1 MHPVDARWQLVELFS
16 GVGNVTRA
24 FRDAGY
30 TACNFDKLSGG
41 EMDFSTPSG
50 FAFGAQYI
58 FGTLGERKVIFH
70 IPSKAC
76 HLDVLRCRTD
86 TVSILFEKIRKRY
99 AIAPPSKRFIT
110 SSLCLQELEH

>member
-16 GVGNVTRA
+16 GVGDVTRA

-50 FAFGAQYI
+50 FALGAQYI
-58 FGTLGERKVIFH
+58 FGTPKKIHIFSD
-70 IPSKAC
+70 P
-76 HLDVLRCRTD
+76 
-86 TVSILFEKIRKRY
+86 F
-99 AIAPPSKRFIT
+99 
-110 SSLCLQELEH
+110 QG